1 MIIELLSD
9 ISLPQEK
16 LTALQAKVKELENE
30 EEKGTKRIDDESEL
44 QQKVVIFDPHPQYP
58 SLSSAIQIRYEPE
71 RGRFGIARRDIK
83 AGETLVFENP
93 TGAVI
98 KRMHQKDH
106 CTHCFKYVNIG
117 FHAFR
122 IEGFPKMLIC
132 KICNRINFL

>member
-16 LTALQAKVKELENE
+16 LTALQAKLKELENE

-44 QQKVVIFDPHPQYP
+44 QQQKVVIFDPHPHYP

-106 CTHCFKYVNIG
+106 CTHCFKYVVSFFKLSELKG
-117 FHAFR
+117 FL
-122 IEGFPKMLIC
+122 KC
-132 KICNRINFL
+132 